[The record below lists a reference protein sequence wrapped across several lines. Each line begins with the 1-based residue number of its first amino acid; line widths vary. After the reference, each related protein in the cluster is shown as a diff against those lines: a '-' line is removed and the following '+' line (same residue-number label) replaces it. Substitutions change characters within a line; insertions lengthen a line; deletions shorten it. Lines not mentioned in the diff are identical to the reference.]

1 MKRFICEQNVAHF
14 RKLLGGTHDPARA
27 RTLERLLA
35 TELRA
40 LAMIES
46 EQFGAATEPRRGRQ
60 QQPLD
65 ASAIRQAFLA
75 DFERSPHP
83 YLLLDPGPGLHIVDV
98 NAAYAAATFTER
110 DGIVGQSLFDVFP
123 DDPDQP
129 FADGVSNL
137 YASLKT
143 VAKTGQPHAMSVQ
156 RYDIRDP
163 SGQFVE
169 RHWQPI
175 NTPVHD
181 AGGRL
186 AFLLHHV
193 EDVTHHVGRRI

>member
-14 RKLLGGTHDPARA
+14 RRLLGGTNEPAQA

-46 EQFGAATEPRRGRQ
+46 EKFGAAAEPGKRP
-60 QQPLD
+60 QQPLA
-65 ASAIRQAFLA
+65 ASAIRQAFFA
-75 DFERSPHP
+75 DFDRSPHP

-98 NAAYAAATFTER
+98 NAAYAAATFIER
-110 DGIVGQSLFDVFP
+110 DGVVGRSLFEVFP

-129 FADGVSNL
+129 FADGVNNL

-163 SGQFVE
+163 SGVFVE

-193 EDVTHHVGRRI
+193 EDVTLQVRGV